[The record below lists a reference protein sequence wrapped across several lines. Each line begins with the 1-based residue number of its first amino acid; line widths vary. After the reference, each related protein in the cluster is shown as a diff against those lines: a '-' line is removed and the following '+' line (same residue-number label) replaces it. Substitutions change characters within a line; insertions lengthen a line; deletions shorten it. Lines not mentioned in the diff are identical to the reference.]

1 VGVSRALTVLKTLT
15 RIAPKPAQ
23 AGFWVQGQTL
33 AVNLPTPHVTR
44 DEMIGATGLFDI
56 AVAGRQQAQAAQN
69 DQGGQQTFKSS
80 HSGLLLGVYPTESVP
95 SVDYQGTVIAFQTQ
109 MAKVGRM
116 VDFSA
121 EISGIVEFQPLL
133 QDK

>member
-1 VGVSRALTVLKTLT
+1 
-15 RIAPKPAQ
+15 
-23 AGFWVQGQTL
+23 
-33 AVNLPTPHVTR
+33 
-44 DEMIGATGLFDI
+44 MIGATGLFDI

-133 QDK
+133 QDM